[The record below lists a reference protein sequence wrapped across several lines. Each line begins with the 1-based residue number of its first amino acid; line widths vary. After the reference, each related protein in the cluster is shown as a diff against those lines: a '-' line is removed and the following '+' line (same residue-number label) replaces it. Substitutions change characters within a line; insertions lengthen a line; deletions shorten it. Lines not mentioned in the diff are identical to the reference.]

1 MTFEEIKQKAIEEWE
16 SLEQEGIPVIRI
28 GAATSDRAAGALEV
42 VEAFENELT
51 RLNVEAK
58 IVQTGSVG
66 YGNYEPLV
74 IISKP
79 DYPRICYNNV
89 TSDMV
94 TRLVEGYLLEDDPCM
109 EFALGTL
116 EGGDGIPPHIPEL
129 PRAEHEQRLLLR
141 NCGFIDP
148 ENINHYIALGGYSA
162 LIKALEMTP
171 AEIVGE
177 IKQSGLRGRGGAGF
191 PTGRKLEACLKS
203 ANTPKYV
210 ICNAD
215 EGDPGAFMDRIVL
228 ESDPHAVL
236 EGMIICAFTLNS
248 SQGYIYTRME
258 YPLAVERL
266 KTAIEQAKQLGLLGE
281 NILGTE
287 FNFDIDVFQGA
298 GAFICGE
305 SSALM
310 YSIEGKRGFP
320 RVRPPQSIE
329 SGFRQKPTQL
339 NNVKTFAYI
348 PLIIEFGGEYFASI
362 GTEGSKG
369 TAVFALA
376 GKVENVGLVEV
387 PMGTTLRTVVDDIGG
402 GVIGGKNF
410 KGVQTGG
417 PSGGCL
423 PESFLDTPIDF
434 DSLLE
439 AGAMMG
445 SGGMIIMDE
454 DNCMVDAARF
464 FLDFTVQESCGK
476 CVLCRLGTTQ
486 MLSILEDI
494 VSAKGKSED
503 IEQLVGLGNDIIA
516 GSLCGLGKSAP
527 NPVLTT
533 IRYFKEEYEAHI
545 QEKRCPA
552 LICRDL
558 IAYYIIP
565 EKCYRGCEHCMIV
578 CPTEA
583 IVEHPKRYKVVDQEK
598 CVKCGNCLEVCPP
611 EYDAVIKISPISE
624 VPPSEMPSREAPA
637 GKDEANGSS

>member
-1 MTFEEIKQKAIEEWE
+1 MMTFDEIKQNAVAEWE
-16 SLEQEGIPVIRI
+16 SLEQDGIPVIRI

-42 VEAFENELT
+42 IAEFEKELA
-51 RLNVEAK
+51 RLKVEAK
-58 IVQTGSVG
+58 IVPTGSVG
-66 YGNYEPLV
+66 YCNYEPLV

-89 TSDMV
+89 TPDV
-94 TRLVEGYLLEDDPCM
+94 VQRLVEGYLQEDDPCM
-109 EFALGTL
+109 ELALGTL
-116 EGGDGIPPHIPEL
+116 EGGDVTPPHIPEL
-129 PRAEHEQRLLLR
+129 PRSEHEFRLLLR

-162 LIKALEMTP
+162 LTKALEMNP
-171 AEIVGE
+171 AEIVEE

-203 ANTPKYV
+203 VDTPKYV

-215 EGDPGAFMDRIVL
+215 EGDPGAFMDRVVL

-236 EGMIICAFTLNS
+236 EGMIICAFVLKS

-258 YPLAVERL
+258 YPLAVQRL
-266 KTAIEQAKQLGLLGE
+266 KTAIEQAKQFGLLGD
-281 NILGTE
+281 NILGTG
-287 FNFDIDVFQGA
+287 FNFDIEVFQGA

-320 RVRPPQSIE
+320 RVRPPQSIA

-339 NNVKTFAYI
+339 NNVKSFAYI
-348 PLIIEFGGEYFASI
+348 PVIIERGSEFFANI
-362 GTEGSKG
+362 GSDGSKG

-402 GVIGGKNF
+402 GVADGKTF
-410 KGVQTGG
+410 KGVQIGG

-445 SGGMIIMDE
+445 SGGMIIMDD

-476 CVLCRLGTTQ
+476 CVPCRLGTTQ

-494 VSAKGKSED
+494 GGGKGKSED
-503 IEQLVGLGNDIIA
+503 IEQLSGLGEDIIA

-533 IRYFKEEYEAHI
+533 IRYFKAEYEAHI
-545 QEKRCPA
+545 QDKRCPA
-552 LICRDL
+552 LVCRDL
-558 IAYYIIP
+558 MTYYIIP
-565 EKCYRGCEHCMIV
+565 EKCYRGCEHCIVV

-611 EYDAVIKISPISE
+611 EYDAVVKISPISE
-624 VPPSEMPSREAPA
+624 VPPGEIPSGEAPA
-637 GKDEANGSS
+637 DKDE

>member
-1 MTFEEIKQKAIEEWE
+1 MKTFDEIKKKAIAEWE
-16 SLEQEGIPVIRI
+16 SLEQDGIPVIRI
-28 GAATSDRAAGALEV
+28 GAATSDRAAGALAVIE
-42 VEAFENELT
+42 EFEKELA
-51 RLNVEAK
+51 RLKVKAK
-58 IVQTGSVG
+58 IVPTGSVG

-89 TSDMV
+89 TPDV
-94 TRLVEGYLLEDDPCM
+94 VPRLVEGYLQEDDPCM
-109 EFALGTL
+109 ELALGTL
-116 EGGDGIPPHIPEL
+116 EGDDVTPPHIPEL
-129 PRAEHEQRLLLR
+129 PRSEHEFRLLLR

-162 LIKALEMTP
+162 LTKALEMNPT
-171 AEIVGE
+171 EIVEE

-191 PTGRKLEACLKS
+191 PTGRKLEACRMS
-203 ANTPKYV
+203 ADTPKYV

-236 EGMIICAFTLNS
+236 EGMIICAFVLQA

-258 YPLAVERL
+258 YPLAVQRL
-266 KTAIEQAKQLGLLGE
+266 KTAIEQAKQFRLLGE
-281 NILGTE
+281 NILATG
-287 FNFDIDVFQGA
+287 FNFDIEVFQGA

-310 YSIEGKRGFP
+310 YSLEGKRGFP
-320 RVRPPQSIE
+320 RVRPPQSIA
-329 SGFRQKPTQL
+329 SGFQQKPTQL
-339 NNVKTFAYI
+339 NNVKSFAYI
-348 PLIIEFGGEYFASI
+348 PVIIERGSEFFANI
-362 GTEGSKG
+362 GTDGSKG

-402 GVIGGKNF
+402 GVIDGKAF

-494 VSAKGKSED
+494 VSGKGKSED
-503 IEQLVGLGNDIIA
+503 IEQLIGLGENIIG

-533 IRYFKEEYEAHI
+533 LRYFKAEYEAHI

-552 LICRDL
+552 LVCSDL

-565 EKCYRGCEHCMIV
+565 EKCYRGCEHCIIV

-611 EYDAVIKISPISE
+611 EYDAVVKISPISE
-624 VPPSEMPSREAPA
+624 VPPGDIISVEAPSD
-637 GKDEANGSS
+637 KDE

>member
-1 MTFEEIKQKAIEEWE
+1 
-16 SLEQEGIPVIRI
+16 
-28 GAATSDRAAGALEV
+28 V
-42 VEAFENELT
+42 V
-51 RLNVEAK
+51 
-58 IVQTGSVG
+58 
-66 YGNYEPLV
+66 P
-74 IISKP
+74 
-79 DYPRICYNNV
+79 
-89 TSDMV
+89 
-94 TRLVEGYLLEDDPCM
+94 RLVEGYLQEDDPCM
-109 EFALGTL
+109 ELALGTL
-116 EGGDGIPPHIPEL
+116 EGGDDTPPHIPEL
-129 PRAEHEQRLLLR
+129 PRSEHELRLLLR

-162 LIKALEMTP
+162 LTRALEMNS
-171 AEIVGE
+171 EDIVEE

-191 PTGRKLEACLKS
+191 PTGRKLEACLMS
-203 ANTPKYV
+203 ADAPKYV

-215 EGDPGAFMDRIVL
+215 EGDPGAFMDRVVL

-236 EGMIICAFTLNS
+236 EGMVICAFVLKS

-266 KTAIEQAKQLGLLGE
+266 KSAIEQAKQFGLLGE
-281 NILGTE
+281 NILGTG
-287 FNFDIDVFQGA
+287 FNFDIEVFQGA

-320 RVRPPQSIE
+320 RVRPPQSIA

-339 NNVKTFAYI
+339 NNVKSFAYI
-348 PLIIEFGGEYFASI
+348 PVIIERGSDFFANI

-402 GVIGGKNF
+402 GVTDGKTF

-486 MLSILEDI
+486 MLSILNDI
-494 VSAKGKSED
+494 VGGKGKSED
-503 IEQLVGLGNDIIA
+503 IDQLVGLGEDIID

-533 IRYFKEEYEAHI
+533 LRYFKAEYEAHI

-552 LICRDL
+552 LVCSDL

-565 EKCYRGCEHCMIV
+565 EKCYRGCEHCIVV

-611 EYDAVIKISPISE
+611 EYDAVVKISPISE
-624 VPPSEMPSREAPA
+624 VPPCEIPSGEAPA
-637 GKDEANGSS
+637 DKDK

>member
-1 MTFEEIKQKAIEEWE
+1 MRFEEIKKEAIAEWE
-16 SLEQEGIPVIRI
+16 SLEGDEIPVIRI
-28 GAATSDRAAGALEV
+28 GIATSDRAAGALEV
-42 VEAFENELT
+42 VDAFDKELA

-58 IVQTGSVG
+58 IVQTGSIG
-66 YGNYEPLV
+66 FGNYEPLV

-79 DYPRICYNNV
+79 DYPRICYKNV

-94 TRLVEGYLLEDDPCM
+94 PRLVEGFLLEDDPCM

-116 EGGDGIPPHIPEL
+116 EGGNGNAPYIPEL
-129 PRAEHEQRLLLR
+129 PRSEHELRLLLR

-162 LIKALEMTP
+162 LAKALEMTP
-171 AEIVGE
+171 DEIIEE
-177 IKQSGLRGRGGAGF
+177 IKRSGLRGRGGAGF
-191 PTGRKLEACLKS
+191 PTGRKLESCLK
-203 ANTPKYV
+203 AQNRPKYV

-215 EGDPGAFMDRIVL
+215 EGDPGAFMDRVVL

-236 EGMIICAFTLNS
+236 EGMVISAYTLNS

-266 KTAIEQAKQLGLLGE
+266 KTAIEQANRLGLLGE
-281 NILGTE
+281 DILGTG
-287 FNFDIDVFQGA
+287 FTFDIEVFQGA

-320 RVRPPQSIE
+320 RVRPPRSIE
-329 SGFRQKPTQL
+329 AGLWQKPTQL
-339 NNVKTFAYI
+339 NNVKTFACI
-348 PLIIEFGGEYFASI
+348 PVIIDRGSEFFSSI
-362 GTEGSKG
+362 GSERSKG

-387 PMGTTLRTVVDDIGG
+387 PMGTTLEKVIYDIGE
-402 GVIGGKNF
+402 GVKEDKQF
-410 KGVQTGG
+410 KGVQIGG

-434 DSLLE
+434 DSLTE

-445 SGGMIIMDE
+445 SGGMIVMDE

-464 FLDFTVQESCGK
+464 FLDFTQKESCGK
-476 CVLCRLGTTQ
+476 CVMCRLGTKQ

-494 VSAKGKSED
+494 VAGQGKPEDMEQLISLGED
-503 IEQLVGLGNDIIA
+503 IIS

-533 IRYFKEEYEAHI
+533 IRYFQEEYEAHI

-552 LICRDL
+552 LVCPDL

-565 EKCYRGCEHCMIV
+565 EKCYRGCEHCV
-578 CPTEA
+578 LSCPSEA
-583 IVEHPKRYKVVDQEK
+583 IVEHPKRFKVVDQSK
-598 CVKCGNCLEVCPP
+598 CVKCRNCLEVCPP
-611 EYDAVIKISPISE
+611 EYDAVIKISPISQ
-624 VPPSEMPSREAPA
+624 VPPSEMPGE
-637 GKDEANGSS
+637 KDDS

>member
-1 MTFEEIKQKAIEEWE
+1 MGFEEIKREAQAQWE
-16 SLEQEGIPVIRI
+16 SLEGGQTPLIRI
-28 GAATSDRAAGALEV
+28 GTATSDRASGALEV
-42 VEAFENELT
+42 VEAFEEELA
-51 RLNVEAK
+51 RFNVHAR
-58 IVQTGSVG
+58 IMQTGSVG
-66 YGNYEPLV
+66 FCNYEPLV

-89 TSDMV
+89 TPEMV
-94 TRLVEGYLLEDDPCM
+94 PRLVEGFLIEDDPCM

-129 PRAEHEQRLLLR
+129 PRSEQELRLLLR

-148 ENINHYIALGGYSA
+148 ENIHHYIALGGYGA
-162 LIKALEMTP
+162 LAKALQMTSD
-171 AEIVGE
+171 EIVHE

-191 PTGRKLEACLKS
+191 PTGRKLESCLK
-203 ANTPKYV
+203 AQETPKYV
-210 ICNAD
+210 VCNAD
-215 EGDPGAFMDRIVL
+215 EGDPGAFMDRVVL

-236 EGMIICAFTLNS
+236 EGMIIAAYALNA
-248 SQGYIYTRME
+248 SQGYIYTRIE

-266 KTAIEQAKQLGLLGE
+266 NTAIEQARKTGVLGE
-281 NILGTE
+281 DILGTG
-287 FNFDIDVFQGA
+287 FNFDIEVFQGA

-329 SGFRQKPTQL
+329 AGLWQKPTQL

-348 PLIIEFGGEYFASI
+348 PVIIERGSEYFSSI
-362 GTEGSKG
+362 GSPQSKG

-387 PMGTTLRTVVDDIGG
+387 PMGTTLEKVVYDIGG
-402 GVIGGKNF
+402 GIKDGKGF

-423 PESFLDTPIDF
+423 PESFLGTPIDF
-434 DSLLE
+434 DSLIE

-445 SGGMIIMDE
+445 SGGMIVMDE
-454 DNCMVDAARF
+454 NNCMVDAARF
-464 FLDFTVQESCGK
+464 FLDFTVKESCGK
-476 CVLCRLGTTQ
+476 CVMCRLGTKQ
-486 MLSILEDI
+486 MLSILEEI
-494 VSAKGKSED
+494 VKGEGKAED
-503 IEQLVGLGNDIIA
+503 IDQLIHLGEDIKA

-533 IRYFKEEYEAHI
+533 IRYFQDEYEAHI
-545 QEKRCPA
+545 LEKRCPA
-552 LICRDL
+552 LVCRDL

-565 EKCYRGCEHCMIV
+565 EKCYRGCEHCVVV
-578 CPTEA
+578 CPSEA
-583 IVEHPKRYKVVDQEK
+583 IVEHPKRFKVVDQTK

-611 EYDAVIKISPISE
+611 EYDAVIKVSPISQ
-624 VPPSEMPSREAPA
+624 VPGGDKE
-637 GKDEANGSS
+637 

>member
-1 MTFEEIKQKAIEEWE
+1 
-16 SLEQEGIPVIRI
+16 
-28 GAATSDRAAGALEV
+28 
-42 VEAFENELT
+42 
-51 RLNVEAK
+51 
-58 IVQTGSVG
+58 
-66 YGNYEPLV
+66 
-74 IISKP
+74 
-79 DYPRICYNNV
+79 
-89 TSDMV
+89 
-94 TRLVEGYLLEDDPCM
+94 
-109 EFALGTL
+109 
-116 EGGDGIPPHIPEL
+116 
-129 PRAEHEQRLLLR
+129 
-141 NCGFIDP
+141 
-148 ENINHYIALGGYSA
+148 
-162 LIKALEMTP
+162 
-171 AEIVGE
+171 
-177 IKQSGLRGRGGAGF
+177 
-191 PTGRKLEACLKS
+191 
-203 ANTPKYV
+203 
-210 ICNAD
+210 
-215 EGDPGAFMDRIVL
+215 
-228 ESDPHAVL
+228 
-236 EGMIICAFTLNS
+236 
-248 SQGYIYTRME
+248 
-258 YPLAVERL
+258 
-266 KTAIEQAKQLGLLGE
+266 
-281 NILGTE
+281 
-287 FNFDIDVFQGA
+287 
-298 GAFICGE
+298 
-305 SSALM
+305 M

>member
-1 MTFEEIKQKAIEEWE
+1 
-16 SLEQEGIPVIRI
+16 
-28 GAATSDRAAGALEV
+28 
-42 VEAFENELT
+42 
-51 RLNVEAK
+51 
-58 IVQTGSVG
+58 
-66 YGNYEPLV
+66 
-74 IISKP
+74 
-79 DYPRICYNNV
+79 
-89 TSDMV
+89 
-94 TRLVEGYLLEDDPCM
+94 
-109 EFALGTL
+109 
-116 EGGDGIPPHIPEL
+116 
-129 PRAEHEQRLLLR
+129 
-141 NCGFIDP
+141 
-148 ENINHYIALGGYSA
+148 
-162 LIKALEMTP
+162 
-171 AEIVGE
+171 
-177 IKQSGLRGRGGAGF
+177 
-191 PTGRKLEACLKS
+191 
-203 ANTPKYV
+203 
-210 ICNAD
+210 
-215 EGDPGAFMDRIVL
+215 AFMDRVVL

-236 EGMIICAFTLNS
+236 EGMIICAFVLQS

-266 KTAIEQAKQLGLLGE
+266 QTAIEQAKQFGLLGE
-281 NILGTE
+281 NILGTG
-287 FNFDIDVFQGA
+287 FSFDIEVFQGA

-310 YSIEGKRGFP
+310 YSLEGKRGFP
-320 RVRPPQSIE
+320 RVRPPQSIA

-339 NNVKTFAYI
+339 NNVKSFAYI
-348 PLIIEFGGEYFASI
+348 PVIIERGSEFFADI
-362 GTEGSKG
+362 GTDGSKG

-402 GVIGGKNF
+402 GVTGGKTF

-423 PESFLDTPIDF
+423 PELFLDTPIDF

-486 MLSILEDI
+486 MLSILNDI
-494 VSAKGKSED
+494 VSGKGNSED
-503 IEQLVGLGNDIIA
+503 IEQLIGLGEDIIA

-533 IRYFKEEYEAHI
+533 IRYFKDEYEAHI

-552 LICRDL
+552 LVCSDL

-565 EKCYRGCEHCMIV
+565 EKCYRGCEHCIVV

-611 EYDAVIKISPISE
+611 EYDAVVKISPISE
-624 VPPSEMPSREAPA
+624 VPPSEMPSAEAPP
-637 GKDEANGSS
+637 DEDE

>member
-1 MTFEEIKQKAIEEWE
+1 MIKMRFEEIKEKAIAEWE
-16 SLEQEGIPVIRI
+16 SLEKDDIPVIRI
-28 GAATSDRAAGALEV
+28 GTATSDRAAGALDV
-42 VEAFENELT
+42 VREFEKELA
-51 RLNVEAK
+51 RLNVKAR

-66 YGNYEPLV
+66 YGNYEPIV

-79 DYPRICYNNV
+79 DYPRICYQNV
-89 TSDMV
+89 TPDMV
-94 TRLVEGYLLEDDPCM
+94 PRLVEGFLIEDDPCM

-116 EGGDGIPPHIPEL
+116 EGGDGAPPHIPEL
-129 PRAEHEQRLLLR
+129 PRTEHELRLLLR
-141 NCGFIDP
+141 NCGFLDP
-148 ENINHYIALGGYSA
+148 KKINHYIALGGYEA
-162 LIKALEMTP
+162 LVKALKMTSD
-171 AEIVGE
+171 EIVDE
-177 IKQSGLRGRGGAGF
+177 IKKSGIRGRGGAGF
-191 PTGRKLEACLKS
+191 PTGRKLESCLRS
-203 ANTPKYV
+203 STTPKYV

-215 EGDPGAFMDRIVL
+215 EGDPGAFMDRVVL

-236 EGMIICAFTLNS
+236 EGMIISAFTLNS

-281 NILGTE
+281 NILGTG
-287 FNFDIDVFQGA
+287 FSFDIEVFQGA

-348 PLIIEFGGEYFASI
+348 PVIIDRGNEFFSGI

-387 PMGTTLRTVVDDIGG
+387 PMGTTLQTVVYDIGG
-402 GVIGGKNF
+402 GVKNDKKF
-410 KGVQTGG
+410 KGVQIGG

-423 PESFLDTPIDF
+423 PESFLNTPIDF
-434 DSLLE
+434 DSLLQ

-445 SGGMIIMDE
+445 SGGMIVMDE

-464 FLDFTVQESCGK
+464 FLDFTVKESCGK
-476 CVLCRLGTTQ
+476 CVLCRLGTKQ
-486 MLSILEDI
+486 MLSILDDI
-494 VSAKGKSED
+494 VSGEGKPED
-503 IEQLVGLGNDIIA
+503 IEQLADLGKDIID
-516 GSLCGLGKSAP
+516 GSLCGLGRSAP

-533 IRYFKEEYEAHI
+533 IKYFKEEYEAHI
-545 QEKRCPA
+545 QGKSCPA
-552 LICRDL
+552 LVCRDL

-565 EKCYRGCEHCMIV
+565 EKCYRGCEHCVVV
-578 CPTEA
+578 CPSEA
-583 IVEHPKRYKVVDQEK
+583 IIEHTKRYKVVDQEK

-611 EYDAVIKISPISE
+611 EYDAVVKLSPISK
-624 VPPSEMPSREAPA
+624 VPPSEIPIS
-637 GKDEANGSS
+637 KDKK

>member
-1 MTFEEIKQKAIEEWE
+1 MVKMRFEEIKEKAIAEWE
-16 SLEQEGIPVIRI
+16 SLEKDDIPVVRI
-28 GAATSDRAAGALEV
+28 GTATSDRAAGALDV
-42 VEAFENELT
+42 VKEFEKELA
-51 RLNVEAK
+51 RLNVKAR

-66 YGNYEPLV
+66 YGNYEPIV

-79 DYPRICYNNV
+79 DYPRICYQNV
-89 TSDMV
+89 TPDMV
-94 TRLVEGYLLEDDPCM
+94 PRLVEGFLIEDDPCM
-109 EFALGTL
+109 EFALGTM
-116 EGGDGIPPHIPEL
+116 EGGDGTPPHIPEL
-129 PRAEHEQRLLLR
+129 PRTEHELRLLLR
-141 NCGFIDP
+141 NCGFLDP
-148 ENINHYIALGGYSA
+148 EKINHYIALGGYEA
-162 LIKALEMTP
+162 LVKALKMTP
-171 AEIVGE
+171 DEIVDE
-177 IKQSGLRGRGGAGF
+177 IKKSGIRGRGGAGF
-191 PTGRKLEACLKS
+191 PTGRKLESCMRS
-203 ANTPKYV
+203 STTPKYV

-215 EGDPGAFMDRIVL
+215 EGDPGAFMDRVVL

-236 EGMIICAFTLNS
+236 EGMIISAFTLNS

-281 NILGTE
+281 NILGTGFS
-287 FNFDIDVFQGA
+287 FNIEVFQGA

-348 PLIIEFGGEYFASI
+348 PVIIDRGSEYFSDI

-387 PMGTTLRTVVDDIGG
+387 PMGTTLQTVVYDIGG
-402 GVIGGKNF
+402 GVTNDKKF

-423 PESFLDTPIDF
+423 PESFLNTPIDF
-434 DSLLE
+434 DSLLQ

-445 SGGMIIMDE
+445 SGGMIVMDE

-464 FLDFTVQESCGK
+464 FLDFTVKESCGK
-476 CVLCRLGTTQ
+476 CVLCRLGTKQ
-486 MLSILEDI
+486 MLSILDDI
-494 VSAKGKSED
+494 VSGEGKPED
-503 IEQLVGLGNDIIA
+503 IEQLADLGKDIIG

-533 IRYFKEEYEAHI
+533 IKYFKEEYEAHI

-552 LICRDL
+552 LVCSDL
-558 IAYYIIP
+558 IAYYILP
-565 EKCYRGCEHCMIV
+565 DKCYKGCEHCVVV
-578 CPTEA
+578 CPSEA
-583 IVEHPKRYKVVDQEK
+583 VIEHPKRYKVVDQEK

-611 EYDAVIKISPISE
+611 EYDAVVKLSPISE
-624 VPPSEMPSREAPA
+624 LPPDEIPIS
-637 GKDEANGSS
+637 KDEK